1 MMCYKDKTFCPYGLL
16 CKKGYTC
23 DRVLTEKI
31 KEEANKVGLPIMV
44 YDEFPDCFTALWGS
58 E

>member
-1 MMCYKDKTFCPYGLL
+1 MCYKDRTFCPYGLL

-31 KEEANKVGLPIMV
+31 QEDASNADLPIAV
-44 YDEFPDCFTALWGS
+44 YTSFPDCFTVIW
-58 E
+58 EE